1 MGLSYPK
8 VLALGH
14 RYIERILIGVN
25 HAEEKIDGSQFNFGK
40 IGGKLIVRSRSAEI
54 NPEYPE
60 GMFKDGVDYILSIQ
74 DKLTEGYSYHG
85 EYLQKPRH
93 NVLQYERIPRNH
105 IIIFD
110 IEDQYGNPL
119 EYEHKVILA
128 NDIGLETVPKIA
140 FCLSNVDDIKSLL
153 ERDSVLGGTRIEGIV
168 IKNYVQLAM
177 DGKYMVGK
185 FVSEKFKEK
194 MKVSVKEGSGKTM
207 IDKLVEEL
215 KTEARWN
222 KCVQHCREEGLLED
236 VPKDIGFLI
245 KELIKDLEEEEGE
258 YIKEKLYQ
266 YYSKEIKGRVIA
278 GFPEWYKEKLLE
290 NLKC

>member
-14 RYIERILIGVN
+14 RYIENILIGVN

-40 IGGKLIVRSRSAEI
+40 IGGKLIVRSRGADI
-54 NPEYPE
+54 NPEYPM

-74 DKLTEGYSYHG
+74 DRLTEGYSYHG

-119 EYEHKVILA
+119 EYDHKVILA
-128 NDIGLETVPKIA
+128 NHIDLETVPKIA

-168 IKNYVQLAM
+168 IKNYFQLAH

-222 KCVQHCREEGLLED
+222 KCVQHCREEGLLEEA
-236 VPKDIGFLI
+236 PKDIGFLI
-245 KELIKDLEEEEGE
+245 KELIKDLEEEEGD

-278 GFPEWYKEKLLE
+278 GFPEWYKEKLLD
-290 NLKC
+290 NLK